1 MLLTLSLYLAY
12 KGSISLLSQATLNPL
27 HFLSLV
33 RRAHLKGFVVGFDTE
48 HAAFSI
54 PIRNGLKQKEEVG
67 RLIHHNSVKY
77 CGHMFRHGA
86 FHFLAHLHDTVL
98 VQLDFPS
105 FVFQVL
111 ADIVL
116 NGRGLQHE
124 PSLSPVAAHVSLF
137 PHVTLQTRGVLKWRN
152 IEREKVDV
160 KTGNS
165 PS

>member
-1 MLLTLSLYLAY
+1 M
-12 KGSISLLSQATLNPL
+12 SQATLNPL

-33 RRAHLKGFVVGFDTE
+33 RRAHLEGFVVGFDTE

-67 RLIHHNSVKY
+67 KSIHPNSVKY
-77 CGHMFRHGA
+77 CGHMFRCGA

-98 VQLDFPS
+98 VQLDLPS
-105 FVFQVL
+105 FVLQVL
-111 ADIVL
+111 TDIVL

-124 PSLSPVAAHVSLF
+124 PALSPVAAHVPLF

-152 IEREKVDV
+152 IEGETGDM
-160 KTGNS
+160 KTGAH
-165 PS
+165 PLEDVVIHLQEDLV